1 MRLACWVA
9 LGACVGCGGEPANP
23 SDAAGSGGSGM
34 AMGARGGSTA
44 SGAGGTS
51 SAGKGGSSTGGAGN
65 TSAGG
70 SGGSGG
76 SGNTT
81 SGSGGTNGP
90 GTSIIGACSEPN
102 AVGPTLVRRISQLE
116 YTNAVRDLFGVTI
129 DPSDLPS
136 DEKLS
141 GVFTANVTT
150 PLTTDQFTRYDT
162 KAKSVGD
169 QVAPGLAATA
179 GCDAVCTKAY
189 FVGKARQAFHG
200 VLEPDDQQ
208 TLEGLYTGLAAD
220 TAASALTLAAS
231 ATVRFILDSPRF
243 LYVVEFGT
251 PDGTLARLSPGE
263 TAGRLASFLW
273 RSVPDQALLDAADAG
288 TLATADG
295 LRTQATRLFDDARA
309 LPVLRQFAR
318 EWLGLTTTG
327 SDATALALDAE
338 TGDVF
343 AGLAQG
349 AGTYG
354 DLFSTTTSRGTAA
367 LAAFYGVTAT
377 ADGSVTLPPERAGLL
392 LRAAFM
398 RSHIKGSLGSPTQ
411 RGKVVRQA
419 MLCDP
424 VQPPGNVDMSIPD
437 PMAGQTTQDVFEQ
450 HASSD
455 ACKGC
460 HALMDPIGAAF
471 GRFGTSGAFD
481 AALATTTAGHIYA
494 GNANTFEA
502 DFADTAGLMSLLAT
516 SEVPEQCFAIQAARF
531 ALGRN
536 ESSADACA
544 LTDVWQGFEDGQLG
558 LKTLFVELATS
569 SLMQT
574 RNIVKP
580 GEACR

>member
-1 MRLACWVA
+1 MRLAYWVA
-9 LGACVGCGGEPANP
+9 LGACVGCGGQPATP
-23 SDAAGSGGSGM
+23 SDTGGASGGSGM
-34 AMGARGGSTA
+34 AMGARGGTSA

-51 SAGKGGSSTGGAGN
+51 SAGKGGSSMGGSGN
-65 TSAGG
+65 TSAA
-70 SGGSGG
+70 GGSGG
-76 SGNTT
+76 SGNTS
-81 SGSGGTNGP
+81 SGSGGTSGP
-90 GTSIIGACSEPN
+90 GTSIIGACSDPN
-102 AVGPTLVRRISQLE
+102 AVGPTLIRRISQLE
-116 YTNAVRDLFGVTI
+116 YTNAVRDLFGVMI

-162 KAKSVGD
+162 KAKTVGD
-169 QVAPGLAATA
+169 QAAPGIFATA

-200 VLEPDDQQ
+200 VLEADDQK
-208 TLEGLYTGLAAD
+208 TLEDLYTGLATD
-220 TAASALTLAAS
+220 TTASALTLAAS

-251 PDGTLARLSPGE
+251 ADGAVARLSPGE
-263 TAGRLASFLW
+263 VAGRLASFLW
-273 RSVPDQALLDAADAG
+273 RSVPDQALLDAADGG

-295 LRTQATRLFDDARA
+295 LRTQANRMFDDARA
-309 LPVLRQFAR
+309 QPVLQEFAR
-318 EWLGLTTTG
+318 EWLGLTSTG
-327 SDATALALDAE
+327 TDATALALDAE
-338 TGDVF
+338 AGDVF
-343 AGLAQG
+343 ASLAQG

-354 DLFSTTTSRGTAA
+354 DLFSTTASRGPAE
-367 LAAFYGVTAT
+367 LAQFYGVTAA
-377 ADGSVTLPPERAGLL
+377 ADGSITLPPERAGLL

-437 PMAGQTTQDVFEQ
+437 PMAGQTTQDVFDQ
-450 HASSD
+450 HSSSP

-460 HALMDPIGAAF
+460 HALMDPIGKAF
-471 GRFGTSGAFD
+471 GRYGTSGTFD
-481 AALATTTAGHIYA
+481 AALATTTTGEIYA
-494 GNANTFEA
+494 GNANSFEA
-502 DFADTAGLMSLLAT
+502 EFPDTAGLMSVLGT
-516 SEVPEQCFAIQAARF
+516 SEVPEQCFAIQATRF

-536 ESSADACA
+536 EANADACA
-544 LTDVWQGFEDGQLG
+544 LTDVWQGFEDGKLN
-558 LKTLFVELATS
+558 LKTLFVEIATS

>member
-1 MRLACWVA
+1 MRLAYWVA
-9 LGACVGCGGEPANP
+9 LGACIGCGGGPTTP
-23 SDAAGSGGSGM
+23 SDGGGSGGSGM
-34 AMGARGGSTA
+34 AMGARGGTTA

-51 SAGKGGSSTGGAGN
+51 NAGKGGAAMGGTGN
-65 TSAGG
+65 TTA
-70 SGGSGG
+70 GGSGG

-90 GTSIIGACSEPN
+90 GTSVIGACSDPN

-136 DEKLS
+136 DEKLA

-162 KAKSVGD
+162 KAKLVGD
-169 QVAPGLAATA
+169 QVAPGLVAMS
-179 GCDAVCTKAY
+179 GCDAVCTQAY

-200 VLEPDDQQ
+200 VLEAADQA

-220 TAASALTLAAS
+220 AADNALTLAAS

-251 PDGTLARLSPGE
+251 PDGTLARLTPGE

-295 LRTQATRLFDDARA
+295 LRAQAVRLFDDPRAR
-309 LPVLRQFAR
+309 PVLQKFAR

-327 SDATALALDAE
+327 SDPTALALDAE
-338 TGDVF
+338 SGDVF
-343 AGLAQG
+343 ATLAQG
-349 AGTYG
+349 TGSYG
-354 DLFSTTTSRGTAA
+354 DLFSTTMSRGPAE
-367 LAAFYGVTAT
+367 LAAFYGVTPGS
-377 ADGSVTLPPERAGLL
+377 DGSVTLPPERAGLL
-392 LRAAFM
+392 LRASFM

-424 VQPPGNVDMSIPD
+424 VQPPGNVDMSIPE
-437 PMAGQTTQDVFEQ
+437 PMAGQTTQDVFDE
-450 HASSD
+450 HSASD

-460 HALMDPIGAAF
+460 HALMDPIGRAF
-471 GRFGTSGAFD
+471 GRFGPSGAFD
-481 AALATTTAGHIYA
+481 AALATSTAGHIYE
-494 GNANTFEA
+494 GNANAFAA
-502 DFADTAGLMSLLAT
+502 DFPDTAGLMNVLAT
-516 SEVPEQCFAIQAARF
+516 SEVPEQCFAIQTARF

-536 ESSADACA
+536 ESNADACA
-544 LTDVWQGFEDGQLG
+544 LTDVWQGFEDGQLN
-558 LKTLFVELATS
+558 LKTLFVEIATS

-574 RNIVKP
+574 RNIVKA